1 MNGRFLAQKV
11 HTSHVI
17 GPNPTLILRGARNRR
32 RCPVYIPQWVIL
44 ECNRMTKSWFRLI
57 WRIVAGESE
66 ILEFKSTTGTR
77 REASKTV
84 CAMLNRQ
91 GSQVLFGVTPEGRVA
106 GQHVSERTLAR
117 ISAEP
122 ARIDPPAFPAIERIP
137 VDGDREVVAVSVARG
152 QARPYMYQVNAYRR
166 MGNTTVAMRADE
178 YHRLLFERV
187 HSERRWE
194 NQPAEGW
201 SVGDLDANEIRTT
214 VEEAVRRGRLEDPGT
229 RDPCDL
235 LRGLGLFRDGVL
247 SRAAVALFANEDR
260 IGFDMPQCLL
270 RVARFRGTDRTEYLD
285 NRQFHGNAFAFLRA
299 AERFLRDS
307 LPIAG
312 HVEAERFERIDETLV
327 PPLATREE
335 LANALCRR
343 DYSTG
348 GGSIGVAIYD
358 NRLEITS
365 TGTLHFGLTPEKLF
379 APHESIPWNP
389 LIADAFYRRG
399 IIERWGHGT
408 LKMAE
413 VTTAAGLPRPE
424 IEDAGGCVTVR
435 FRYSTA
441 SVHIVVGEQIAILDE
456 SNAQLQKLSEGQRNI
471 LDPLDQADHPL
482 ALREIRARLPQSASV
497 RQVKRALARLRELGL
512 AVSTGHGVSARWSL
526 VQRQ

>member
-1 MNGRFLAQKV
+1 M
-11 HTSHVI
+11 
-17 GPNPTLILRGARNRR
+17 
-32 RCPVYIPQWVIL
+32 
-44 ECNRMTKSWFRLI
+44 
-57 WRIVAGESE
+57 IVAGESE
-66 ILEFKSTTGTR
+66 TLEFKSTTGTR
-77 REASKTV
+77 REAARTV
-84 CAMLNRQ
+84 CAMLNQQ
-91 GSQVLFGVTPEGRVA
+91 GGQVLFGVTPEGRVA
-106 GQHVSERTLAR
+106 GQHVGEHTLEEV
-117 ISAEP
+117 SAEL

-137 VDGDREVVAVSVARG
+137 VDEGREVIAVSVARG
-152 QARPYMYQVNAYRR
+152 QAGPYMYRGNAYRR

-178 YHRLLFERV
+178 YRRLLFERM

-201 SVGDLDANEIRTT
+201 SAGDLDANEIRTT

-235 LRGLGLFRDGVL
+235 LRGLGLFRDGAL
-247 SRAAVALFANEDR
+247 WRAAVALFANEDR
-260 IGFDMPQCLL
+260 IRFDMPQCLL
-270 RVARFRGTDRTEYLD
+270 RVARFRGTDRTEFLD
-285 NRQFHGNAFAFLRA
+285 NRQFHGNAFVLLRA

-312 HVEAERFERIDETLV
+312 RIEAERFERIDEPLV
-327 PPLATREE
+327 PPLATREA
-335 LANALCRR
+335 LANALCHR
-343 DYSTG
+343 DYSIG

-399 IIERWGHGT
+399 IIERWGRGT

-413 VTTAAGLPRPE
+413 VTIAAGLPQPE

-441 SVHIVVGEQIAILDE
+441 ALHVVGREHIAITDE
-456 SNAQLQKLSEGQRNI
+456 SNAQLRKLSEGQRNI
-471 LDPLDQADHPL
+471 LNLLDQADHPL
-482 ALREIRARLPQSASV
+482 ALREIRARLPQPASV

-512 AVSTGHGVSARWSL
+512 AACTGRGVSARWSL
-526 VQRQ
+526 LQR